1 MSFWEHL
8 DELRGRLKVIFV
20 SFVILF
26 AVFMTFSIAPIRI
39 GSVDVPFL
47 IPAFAAD
54 QAPVGGQLFDALL
67 HYLVPKSVNG
77 HVVNVTA
84 ASLVDGIIVEIKT
97 AMFLAV
103 LVDSPIIVYE
113 LSRFIGPALKPS
125 EKRLILRITLPV
137 LLLFLG
143 GVILCLLFVLPFTY
157 RLLFSYQG
165 AVGVTFYQ
173 LYIDDF
179 ANFTLLFLL
188 AFGLAFQLPV
198 VMYAL
203 SAVGI
208 VGANFWKRY
217 WRYAVAAIFIIGA
230 LITPDASGITMMLVS
245 LPMLALYVVG
255 YFASFR
261 AERRRTTTKSS

>member
-1 MSFWEHL
+1 MSFWEHFE
-8 DELRGRLKVIFV
+8 ELRSRLKIIFV

-26 AVFMTFSIAPIRI
+26 AVFMTFSVTPVRV
-39 GSVDVPFL
+39 GSVQVPL
-47 IPAFAAD
+47 LVPAFAAD
-54 QAPVGGQLFDALL
+54 QAPVGGQLFNALL
-67 HYLVPKSVNG
+67 NYLVPKTING
-77 HVVNVTA
+77 HIVNVTTG
-84 ASLVDGIIVEIKT
+84 SVVDGVIVEIKT

-125 EKRLILRITLPV
+125 EKRLIHRITAPV
-137 LLLFLG
+137 FVLFLG
-143 GVILCLLFVLPFTY
+143 GVLLCLFFVLPFTY

-165 AVGVTFYQ
+165 AIGVTFYL
-173 LYIDDF
+173 LYVDDF

-188 AFGLAFQLPV
+188 AFGVAFQLPV

-217 WRYAVAAIFIIGA
+217 WRYAVAGIFILGA

-245 LPMLALYVVG
+245 FPMLALYVVG
-255 YFASFR
+255 YYTSLR
-261 AERRRTTTKSS
+261 AERQRTRTKSS